1 MKGSTMFGW
10 PKAIGLRL
18 SAASADEGRV
28 AGGAGAGVRAAF
40 ILAPL
45 LLALGLSFTAAAA
58 PVPDSRVIAVEAG
71 VHKLLRQP
79 QAVSRVAVG
88 DPAIAEV
95 TVINRREVLITGK
108 KNGVTSLLIWTKS
121 GTGDAPAEYRLRVGP
136 VVDLLKP
143 KVSDPDLAKAKI
155 DVSDGL
161 SGTTPN
167 LLAHRR
173 AKIDA
178 ETLAQQN
185 TSGGGAAPKV
195 ADRSVVDLET
205 QVMTEVKI
213 VEVKRSTLQQYGLN
227 VLQNRNN
234 LTAGLTTPGSLG
246 GSGTIGGVGGNA
258 GLAGSFASPIANAF
272 NLIIGNPREGILGI
286 LSFLEQK
293 GLARTYA
300 EPTLTAMSGQTASFL
315 AGGEFPVP
323 VSQGGTTGGITIQYR
338 EFGIRLSLTPTVLTR
353 DRIGLKVAP
362 EVSDLDF
369 SAGITTAGVTV
380 PALTVR
386 RTDTTVELGDGES
399 FVISG
404 LVSSSLINNANKV
417 PWLGDIPVLGAFF
430 KNLSVNRSEKELVM
444 VVTPHL
450 VRPLARKTPLP
461 PLPGAAM
468 EGYRPGFGA
477 LVLEETGKFDQ
488 TQFGF
493 SK

>member
-1 MKGSTMFGW
+1 MKHLLS
-10 PKAIGLRL
+10 
-18 SAASADEGRV
+18 SAA
-28 AGGAGAGVRAAF
+28 
-40 ILAPL
+40 
-45 LLALGLSFTAAAA
+45 LALALVASTAVAAA
-58 PVPDSRVIAVEAG
+58 VSDDRVVAIEVG

-88 DPAIAEV
+88 DPAVAEV

-108 KNGVTSLLIWTKS
+108 KNGVTSLLIWPKS
-121 GTGDAPAEYRLRVGP
+121 GTADLPAEYRLRVGP
-136 VVDLLKP
+136 VTDPLKA
-143 KVSDPDLAKAKI
+143 KTSDPDLGKLTI
-155 DVSDGL
+155 DAQEGL
-161 SGTTPN
+161 SGNVPS

-173 AKIDA
+173 ARIDA
-178 ETLAQQN
+178 QQQAQQA
-185 TSGGGAAPKV
+185 GGTGAAGKV
-195 ADRSVVDLET
+195 ADRSDVDLET

-227 VLQNRNN
+227 VLKNTGN
-234 LTAGLTTPGSLG
+234 TVAGLTTPGSLG
-246 GSGTIGGVGGNA
+246 GVTPGGLGGVGGFA
-258 GLAGSFASPIANAF
+258 GGSNLPIANAF
-272 NLIIGNPREGILGI
+272 NLVIGNPRDGILGI

-338 EFGIRLSLTPTVLTR
+338 EFGIRLSLTPTVLSR

-417 PWLGDIPVLGAFF
+417 PWLADIPVLGAFF
-430 KNLSVNRSEKELVM
+430 KNISVNRTEKELVM
-444 VVTPHL
+444 VVTPRL
-450 VRPLARKTPLP
+450 VRPLARNTPRP
-461 PLPGAAM
+461 PLPGAAA
-468 EGYRPGFGA
+468 EGYRPNMGQIIF
-477 LVLEETGKFDQ
+477 EETGKFDQ
-488 TQFGF
+488 NQFGF

>member
-1 MKGSTMFGW
+1 MK
-10 PKAIGLRL
+10 RL
-18 SAASADEGRV
+18 L
-28 AGGAGAGVRAAF
+28 

-45 LLALGLSFTAAAA
+45 LFALGLSAATAA

-121 GTGDAPAEYRLRVGP
+121 GTADAPAEYRLRVGP

-143 KVSDPDLAKAKI
+143 KVSDPDLAKARI
-155 DVSDGL
+155 DVGDGL
-161 SGTTPN
+161 SGSTPN

-185 TSGGGAAPKV
+185 ASGGAAAKV

-246 GSGTIGGVGGNA
+246 GGGTIGGVGGNA
-258 GLAGSFASPIANAF
+258 GLSGAFASPIANAF

-338 EFGIRLSLTPTVLTR
+338 EFGIRLSLTPTVLAR

-430 KNLSVNRSEKELVM
+430 KNLSVNRTEKELVM

>member
-1 MKGSTMFGW
+1 MKH
-10 PKAIGLRL
+10 LL
-18 SAASADEGRV
+18 SV
-28 AGGAGAGVRAAF
+28 
-40 ILAPL
+40 L
-45 LLALGLSFTAAAA
+45 LLALVTGTSLAAATL
-58 PVPDSRVIAVEAG
+58 PDDRVVAVETG

-79 QAVSRVAVG
+79 QPVSRVAVG

-108 KNGVTSLLIWTKS
+108 KNGVTSLLIWPKS
-121 GTGDAPAEYRLRVGP
+121 GTGDQPVEYRLKVGP
-136 VVDLLKP
+136 VTDPLKV
-143 KVSDPDLAKAKI
+143 KITDPELAKTKVDSSGA
-155 DVSDGL
+155 L
-161 SGTTPN
+161 SGSAPS
-167 LLAHRR
+167 LMAHRR
-173 AKIDA
+173 AQLGA
-178 ETLAQQN
+178 QAQAQALAG
-185 TSGGGAAPKV
+185 SAAAPKI
-195 ADRSVVDLET
+195 ADTSSVDLET

-227 VLQNRNN
+227 VLKNTGNT
-234 LTAGLTTPGSLG
+234 TAGLTTPGSLNG
-246 GSGTIGGVGGNA
+246 LNFTPGPNAGFSGT
-258 GLAGSFASPIANAF
+258 LASPIANAF
-272 NLIIGNPREGILGI
+272 NLVIGNPRDGILGI

-323 VSQGGTTGGITIQYR
+323 VSQGGSTGGITIQYR
-338 EFGIRLSLTPTVLTR
+338 EFGIRLSLTPTVLSR

-417 PWLGDIPVLGAFF
+417 PWLADIPVLGAFF
-430 KNLSVNRSEKELVM
+430 KNLSVNRTEKELVM

-450 VRPLARKTPLP
+450 VRPLMRGGPRP
-461 PLPGAAM
+461 PLPGAALDN
-468 EGYRPGFGA
+468 YRPGFGQ
-477 LVLEETGKFDQ
+477 LMFEETGKFDQ
-488 TQFGF
+488 SQFGF

>member
-1 MKGSTMFGW
+1 MK
-10 PKAIGLRL
+10 RL
-18 SAASADEGRV
+18 IANM
-28 AGGAGAGVRAAF
+28 
-40 ILAPL
+40 L
-45 LLALGLSFTAAAA
+45 LLFTIGSATAADA
-58 PVPDSRVIAVEAG
+58 PVISIEAG

-79 QAVSRVAVG
+79 QPVSRVAVG

-95 TVINRREVLITGK
+95 TVINRSQVLITGK
-108 KNGVTSLLIWTKS
+108 KNGVTSLLIWSKS
-121 GTGDAPAEYRLRVGP
+121 GKTAAPVEYRLRVGP
-136 VVDLLKP
+136 VLDRSQP
-143 KVSDPDLAKAKI
+143 KSSDPELTNVTI
-155 DVSDGL
+155 DARGGL
-161 SGTTPN
+161 SGSVPS

-173 AKIDA
+173 AKLDA
-178 ETLAQQN
+178 QAA
-185 TSGGGAAPKV
+185 SGDAATKV
-195 ADRSVVDLET
+195 ADRSQVDLET

-227 VLQNRNN
+227 VLKNTGNT
-234 LTAGLTTPGSLG
+234 TAGLLTPGSLG
-246 GSGTIGGVGGNA
+246 ANTGVANVGANA
-258 GLAGSFASPIANAF
+258 GLLGSISSPISNAF
-272 NLIIGNPREGILGI
+272 NLVIGNPRDGILGV

-338 EFGIRLSLTPTVLTR
+338 EFGIRLSLTPTVLSR

-404 LVSSSLINNANKV
+404 LVSNSLINNANKV
-417 PWLGDIPVLGAFF
+417 PWLADIPILGAFF
-430 KNLSVNRSEKELVM
+430 KNISVNRTEKELIM
-444 VVTPHL
+444 VVTPRL
-450 VRPLARKTPLP
+450 VRPLSRGSPRP
-461 PLPGAAM
+461 PLPGASTDS
-468 EGYRPGFGA
+468 YRPGFGQ
-477 LVLEETGKFDQ
+477 LMFKETG
-488 TQFGF
+488 QFGF